1 MKKSVF
7 AFTLLESLFFLTDL
21 SEWNRDH
28 VRIWLKSVSQMFDLE
43 MPKVQ
48 KFPQTGTQLSSLS
61 RRDFERITGDKDT
74 ASVLY
79 RHLGYIQGRP
89 EVDLV
94 SDADEEED
102 EELDELKEPLSKPG
116 LSQKYLGKHQLDQ
129 FETNIFCTL
138 NENYSKC
145 RILHQFLFHKN

>member
-1 MKKSVF
+1 
-7 AFTLLESLFFLTDL
+7 
-21 SEWNRDH
+21 
-28 VRIWLKSVSQMFDLE
+28 MFDLE

-116 LSQKYLGKHQLDQ
+116 LSQKYLGKHYINVCQSIRSIWDKHLLHIEWKLLEMSH
-129 FETNIFCTL
+129 F
-138 NENYSKC
+138 
-145 RILHQFLFHKN
+145 HQFLFYKNWPVL

>member
-1 MKKSVF
+1 MSSSTKKFFDEKIFF
-7 AFTLLESLFFLTDL
+7 ATLLESLFFLTDL

-116 LSQKYLGKHQLDQ
+116 LSQKYLGKHASMFANHLDE
-129 FETNIFCTL
+129 FI
-138 NENYSKC
+138 
-145 RILHQFLFHKN
+145 

>member
-1 MKKSVF
+1 
-7 AFTLLESLFFLTDL
+7 
-21 SEWNRDH
+21 
-28 VRIWLKSVSQMFDLE
+28 MFDLE

-116 LSQKYLGKHQLDQ
+116 LSQKYLGKHYINVCQSIRSIWDKHL
-129 FETNIFCTL
+129 
-138 NENYSKC
+138 
-145 RILHQFLFHKN
+145 LHIEWKLLEMSHFSPNWPVW

>member
-1 MKKSVF
+1 MSSSTKKLFDEKIFF

-116 LSQKYLGKHQLDQ
+116 LSQKYLGKH
-129 FETNIFCTL
+129 
-138 NENYSKC
+138 
-145 RILHQFLFHKN
+145 

>member
-1 MKKSVF
+1 MKKSF
-7 AFTLLESLFFLTDL
+7 LESLFFLTDL

-116 LSQKYLGKHQLDQ
+116 LSQKYLGKRYINVCQS
-129 FETNIFCTL
+129 IR
-138 NENYSKC
+138 S
-145 RILHQFLFHKN
+145 I

>member
-1 MKKSVF
+1 MSSSTKKFFDEKIFF
-7 AFTLLESLFFLTDL
+7 ATLLESLFFLTDL

-116 LSQKYLGKHQLDQ
+116 LSQKYLGKH
-129 FETNIFCTL
+129 
-138 NENYSKC
+138 
-145 RILHQFLFHKN
+145 

>member
-1 MKKSVF
+1 MSSSTKKFFDEKIFF
-7 AFTLLESLFFLTDL
+7 ATLLESLFFLTDL

-116 LSQKYLGKHQLDQ
+116 LSQKYLGKHSCNRCLSI
-129 FETNIFCTL
+129 N
-138 NENYSKC
+138 
-145 RILHQFLFHKN
+145 